1 MALAPFCYSFVANTL
16 IILIMGLAFKHPICL
31 CAFRMIALRC
41 SSLPLQPMLRG
52 LSKLYGQATPVVEW
66 GRSGLGDL
74 GFSRVP
80 HIFHP
85 CKPQEGIICRV
96 YMYDNPL
103 RQILFDTLIVK
114 KNGGLNKRGS
124 FSKITQLCWAE
135 MRFEARCI
143 WFPSPCSFY
152 YCILYFILYPP
163 RCHFWPL
170 CLLFH
175 MFDFSGKTDARL
187 RASCKCCSWRI
198 SGSCSLTL
206 REGMCSVALHD
217 ILGQHISGKASGR

>member
-1 MALAPFCYSFVANTL
+1 
-16 IILIMGLAFKHPICL
+16 MGLAFKHPICL

-41 SSLPLQPMLRG
+41 SSFPLQPMLRG

-66 GRSGLGDL
+66 GQSGLGDL

-135 MRFEARCI
+135 MRFEPRCI
-143 WFPSPCSFY
+143 WFSSPCSFY
-152 YCILYFILYPP
+152 YCILYFILHPP

-175 MFDFSGKTDARL
+175 MFAFSSKTDTRL
-187 RASCKCCSWRI
+187 RASCKCCSRNPGPALFWESIREI
-198 SGSCSLTL
+198 NGDHHVCPQKREKGLDCFQGLL
-206 REGMCSVALHD
+206 RHSMSELE
-217 ILGQHISGKASGR
+217 RT